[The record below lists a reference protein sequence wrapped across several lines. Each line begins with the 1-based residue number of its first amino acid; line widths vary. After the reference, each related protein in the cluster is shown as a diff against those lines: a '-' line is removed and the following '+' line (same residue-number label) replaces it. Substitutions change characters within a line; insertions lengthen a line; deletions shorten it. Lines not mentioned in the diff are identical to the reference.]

1 MTTITCEGFI
11 AGTLIRIGTHHNN
24 LFTVDRVTHTG
35 GTQSRVLGTFED
47 ADPVLTDQDDYRLRF
62 TQARP
67 GEDGADGEGVATA
80 GSLVSFQAALSSHTQ
95 IIITSTWE
103 DVMVIAAADIV
114 INDGGFTTGEPTTGS
129 QQRHHP
135 NG

>member
-1 MTTITCEGFI
+1 MTTG
-11 AGTLIRIGTHHNN
+11 
-24 LFTVDRVTHTG
+24 
-35 GTQSRVLGTFED
+35 S
-47 ADPVLTDQDDYRLRF
+47 RF

-67 GEDGADGEGVATA
+67 GEDGADGEGVATP

-129 QQRHHP
+129 QQRHHS
-135 NG
+135 NW